1 MGFHVVAI
9 DDDSSLLETTR
20 RLLLRAMPG
29 ADVHTEANPIQGMR
43 YLREHTDVQAV
54 LIDVRMPVLNGQSAA
69 AWIRYHR
76 PDVALVAWTAD
87 EQAFPFFGDIGCPVF
102 SKHDDP
108 ARLMGHFKELYTAR
122 GIRGVPPGPE
132 TAPMLRAMAQ
142 QVAMIIDPE
151 VVVVQRGVL
160 EEAEEHLNMVF
171 DKGRGDRKLN
181 LVRNLVR
188 RALHV

>member
-20 RLLLRAMPG
+20 RLLMRAMPG
-29 ADVHTEANPIQGMR
+29 SDVHTESNPVQGMR
-43 YLREHTDVQAV
+43 YLRDHGDVQIV

-76 PDVALVAWTAD
+76 PNVALVAWTAD
-87 EQAFPFFGDIGCPVF
+87 EQAFPFFGEIGCPVF

-108 ARLMGHFKELYTAR
+108 TKLMRHFKQLHAVSNLAA
-122 GIRGVPPGPE
+122 VPPGPE
-132 TAPMLRAMAQ
+132 MVPVLRAMAQ

-151 VVVVQRGVL
+151 VVVVQRQVL
-160 EEAEEHLNMVF
+160 EQAELHLNVVF